1 MALMEACIN
10 IKEALGRS
18 TGKIH
23 LSFKAADDRLAVRL
37 RPEGI
42 SGVETDLVKAWG
54 MKMLRTLMDEVKLHR
69 TAQGFEL
76 LMVKRSVAAANAKG
90 EAV

>member
-1 MALMEACIN
+1 
-10 IKEALGRS
+10 
-18 TGKIH
+18 
-23 LSFKAADDRLAVRL
+23 
-37 RPEGI
+37 
-42 SGVETDLVKAWG
+42 

-76 LMVKRSVAAANAKG
+76 VMVKRSTAAASAKG